1 MICPQAWLHPE
12 IDFIPDRLIADPV
25 VFMGMSDAEIITI
38 RLLRTLFWMPVSI
51 LLLLPFG
58 LGVFGLGLGLALA
71 MGTLFLA
78 GRWLSRLKLRK
89 PNGLHLVVIKKRL
102 QRSGLVNYGYITRSG
117 YWDIRRSQPVERAP
131 EL

>member
-1 MICPQAWLHPE
+1 MKNLEGMRGTE

-38 RLLRTLFWMPVSI
+38 GVVSVLFWMPISI

-71 MGTLFLA
+71 MGTLVFA

-89 PNGLHLVVIKKRL
+89 PNGLHLVVLKKQL
-102 QRSGLVNYGYITRSG
+102 QRTGFVNYGYITRSG
-117 YWDIRRSQPVERAP
+117 HWDIRRSQPVVRATA
-131 EL
+131 L